1 MADDLDLDLDA
12 IEATARRKGYTDLY
26 SGLALV
32 AEVRRLRAI
41 EDAARDV
48 VAVMDDTTGE
58 VGPDLSMCDYFRGIG
73 SFGCQTEPSCQTDR
87 WGPWPMEALRSALEV
102 GRG

>member
-1 MADDLDLDLDA
+1 MADDFDLDA

-41 EDAARDV
+41 EDAAAALVDGRWWKGV
-48 VAVMDDTTGE
+48 E
-58 VGPDLSMCDYFRGIG
+58 QRQEHQLL
-73 SFGCQTEPSCQTDR
+73 DR
-87 WGPWPMEALRSALEV
+87 RAALRDALEA